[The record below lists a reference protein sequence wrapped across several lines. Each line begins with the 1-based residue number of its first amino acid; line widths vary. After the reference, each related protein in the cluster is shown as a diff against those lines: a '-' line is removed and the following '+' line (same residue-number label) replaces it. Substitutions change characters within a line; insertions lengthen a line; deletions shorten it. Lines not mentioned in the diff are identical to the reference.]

1 MMAMWNSDKEY
12 QEYARIK
19 SMTVTQM
26 LREFHKT
33 YKSKLNADWYK
44 DKELENL
51 RTRLIKEE
59 AKEFLEEYNPVNILK
74 ELADLVYVSYGYAVS
89 FGWDLDEAIRRVHI
103 SNMTKLDP
111 VTGEPIF
118 REDGKVLKGEN
129 YKPPVLD
136 DLIVRSVN

>member
-1 MMAMWNSDKEY
+1 MGTWNSDKEY
-12 QEYARIK
+12 QEYVRV
-19 SMTVTQM
+19 SGMTVTQM

-59 AKEFLEEYNPVNILK
+59 AKEFLEEDNPVNILK

>member
-1 MMAMWNSDKEY
+1 MMGTWNSDKEY
-12 QEYARIK
+12 QEYVRV
-19 SMTVTQM
+19 SGMTVTQM

-51 RTRLIKEE
+51 RTRLVKEE

-136 DLIVRSVN
+136 DLIVKSVN